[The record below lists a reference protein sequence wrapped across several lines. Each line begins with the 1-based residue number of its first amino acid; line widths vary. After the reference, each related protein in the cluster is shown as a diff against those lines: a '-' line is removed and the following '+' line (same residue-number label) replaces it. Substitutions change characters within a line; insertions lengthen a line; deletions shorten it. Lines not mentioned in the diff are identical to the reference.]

1 MAARRVAITGIGVVS
16 ALGTTLEEFR
26 RALAAGRSGVRRLPE
41 EIARGSGVQVGALID
56 WDPAA
61 HFKGAEAGSL
71 DRVAQFALVAAGQAL
86 AASGIDLA
94 KADRNRIGVYWGT
107 GMGGANTLEAAYSS
121 VYGRND
127 YRLRP
132 LSVVMAMNNAA
143 GSNVAVKWG
152 LRGPFANFSTACS
165 SSAMAIGEAMH
176 TIASG
181 RADAAVAGGAE
192 ALLTPGMLAAWQ
204 ALRTLAP
211 ADAADAAASCKPF
224 DKRRGG
230 LVLGEGAAALLLEEE
245 SAARARGANILALV
259 TGYGNSCDATH
270 MSKPD
275 RDGQVRAM
283 TQALAESGLAPA
295 DIGYINAHGT
305 ATIVGDVVEC
315 EAIREVFGDA
325 PRASRQLDQV
335 HARPP
340 ARRRRRPRDG
350 RCAHALQRRGA
361 TAYGQSRA
369 DRSRLRRAPRT
380 DEIREN
386 RDPAR
391 GDVEFVRL
399 RRLQRRADRRTRLS
413 RSVGGQGRN
422 RTTDTRIFSPLL
434 YQLSYLAF

>member
-1 MAARRVAITGIGVVS
+1 
-16 ALGTTLEEFR
+16 
-26 RALAAGRSGVRRLPE
+26 VRRLPE

-107 GMGGANTLEAAYSS
+107 GMGGANTLEAAYVS
-121 VYGRND
+121 VYGKND
-127 YRLRP
+127 FRLRP

-181 RADAAVAGGAE
+181 RADAAIAGGAE

-245 SAARARGANILALV
+245 SAAKARGANILALV

-325 PRASRQLDQV
+325 AARIPVSSTKSMHGHLLGGAGALEMAAALMPFSEGLLPPTANLEQIDPACAVRHVPIKSEKTEIPRAVMSNSFAFGGSNVVLI
-335 HARPP
+335 AE
-340 ARRRRRPRDG
+340 
-350 RCAHALQRRGA
+350 
-361 TAYGQSRA
+361 RA
-369 DRSRLRRAPRT
+369 
-380 DEIREN
+380 
-386 RDPAR
+386 
-391 GDVEFVRL
+391 
-399 RRLQRRADRRTRLS
+399 
-413 RSVGGQGRN
+413 
-422 RTTDTRIFSPLL
+422 
-434 YQLSYLAF
+434 